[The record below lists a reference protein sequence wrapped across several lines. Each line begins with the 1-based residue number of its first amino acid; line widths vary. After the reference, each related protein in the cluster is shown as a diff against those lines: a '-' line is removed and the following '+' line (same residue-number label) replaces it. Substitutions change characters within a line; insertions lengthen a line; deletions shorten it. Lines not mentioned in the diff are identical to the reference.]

1 MLLKLWLAP
10 SQGAC
15 NRRTCFVLYQAL
27 VVEFVITAVSYALAI
42 KMYSHMLPAA
52 FFFFFFSFPW
62 EAGKQLQKVW
72 RVTSGFCGFYS
83 CLSFCRLYSSL
94 RSSHCRWAVFREG
107 SYCPPGMKTAVNS
120 HNFCYWINCFI

>member
-27 VVEFVITAVSYALAI
+27 VVEFVLSLLSHALAI

-52 FFFFFFSFPW
+52 FFFFFFFISLGSWQAAPKGVESDFWLLRVLFMSLLLQVIFLSEKQSLQVGSFQ
-62 EAGKQLQKVW
+62 GRQLLPTW
-72 RVTSGFCGFYS
+72 NED
-83 CLSFCRLYSSL
+83 SS
-94 RSSHCRWAVFREG
+94 EQ
-107 SYCPPGMKTAVNS
+107 P
-120 HNFCYWINCFI
+120 